1 METQASFGVFNIHQ
15 PPHSLHNLQRS
26 FSIINMVQFDDDP
39 GLQGALHESIMC
51 LPGTPSSLRFSSPGL
66 PVDNMYQE
74 NWGMNEIPTPFL
86 EPITESAGVSS
97 GSTQYMADFSY
108 IRQLHSIQTCGIC
121 SQRHAKP
128 QTFHP
133 IWRRWALKVHS
144 RHRKARMPPLIP
156 SSISTRLV
164 I

>member
-1 METQASFGVFNIHQ
+1 MD
-15 PPHSLHNLQRS
+15 
-26 FSIINMVQFDDDP
+26 QFDDNP
-39 GLQGALHESIMC
+39 GLQGARRE
-51 LPGTPSSLRFSSPGL
+51 LPMRIPENPSSLGFESPGV

-86 EPITESAGVSS
+86 EPITKGPRVSS
-97 GSTQYMADFSY
+97 VTTQYMADCSY
-108 IRQLHSIQTCGIC
+108 TRQLHSIWIRGIC
-121 SQRHAKP
+121 FQRYAKP

-133 IWRRWALKVHS
+133 IWRCWALKVHS
-144 RHRKARMPPLIP
+144 RHRNPRVSPLIP